1 MTNANVTLSPYE
13 RAVNILNELTP
24 HQDTIVSAALDD
36 LRAALATAQAERAEA
51 LMECNCAVLER
62 DAALQRAEQAEAACS
77 RKPDPP
83 GGTMTE
89 QQTMIGTEVTR

>member
-1 MTNANVTLSPYE
+1 MSCPHPAWKRDFEAVDNGRCPLCLSE
-13 RAVNILNELTP
+13 RV
-24 HQDTIVSAALDD
+24 DALE
-36 LRAALATAQAERAEA
+36 AALATAQAERSEA

-83 GGTMTE
+83 GGTMTV

>member
-24 HQDTIVSAALDD
+24 RQDTIISAALDT
-36 LRAALATAQAERAEA
+36 LRAALATAQAERSEA

-62 DAALQRAEQAEAACS
+62 DAAILRAEQAEAACS
-77 RKPDPP
+77 SQAGPAGRDDD
-83 GGTMTE
+83 
-89 QQTMIGTEVTR
+89 